1 MVENQS
7 SMPATM
13 EEEEREEEREGWW
26 LICQLSHVIPID
38 IESTTSTSWG
48 SSVASSCVNFTG
60 ATQFKTTPRC
70 YSVIKKGQN

>member
-13 EEEEREEEREGWW
+13 EEEEREEEREGWR

-38 IESTTSTSWG
+38 IESATSTSWG
-48 SSVASSCVNFTG
+48 PAWHLVEI
-60 ATQFKTTPRC
+60 TPRC
-70 YSVIKKGQN
+70 YSVTKKGQN